1 MNTRN
6 RTLGGF
12 GIAVAALAILSVT
25 ACDPYI
31 AANNAA
37 PVVLGV
43 SMTDTNYNEIV
54 PPDAPGCLAPYPQVD
69 KAWADV
75 AFPGLCNPD
84 NAAFGIPSVCPVVCF
99 PPRMGPGYAPLFT
112 GNLGGTYQTTLP
124 GVLSTFTYSLP
135 TTYVLGAISPVPPV
149 YDNQDFGGDVHLRHD
164 PDPLQQA
171 PGSQDRPARSARL
184 PAAHHFGGLKV
195 FRDTVDVTAT
205 HAVCYNPNSDTEY
218 WGASITVTSPDLD
231 PDTETEV
238 SLPNSTYRVVG
249 TVQDQQ
255 GNSAE
260 RRRHRHHRHQRRRA
274 PRRRREVEGRSR
286 ASGPGR

>member
-25 ACDPYI
+25 ACDPYT

-69 KAWADV
+69 KTWADV

-149 YDNQDFGGDVHLRHD
+149 YDNQDFGATFTYGTIRILFNKLLDPQSVQ
-164 PDPLQQA
+164 PDPLVCQ
-171 PGSQDRPARSARL
+171 PPTSAG
-184 PAAHHFGGLKV
+184 ALKV

-218 WGASITVTSPDLD
+218 WGASITVTSPELD

-238 SLPNSTYRVVG
+238 LLPNSTYRVVG

-255 GNSAE
+255 GNSLNVDVTVITGTNVVVLPPAPAAI
-260 RRRHRHHRHQRRRA
+260 RA
-274 PRRRREVEGRSR
+274 K
-286 ASGPGR
+286 